1 MNMLEN
7 KKFTMHKAPF
17 IRKADHGEN
26 TTVMMRDFMIAL
38 APLIIFAWVKNGLLP
53 YIADKTNFFGMLYPL
68 LLVLV
73 GAASAFLFEF
83 LWYYFIIKKEKVW
96 ISLAKSYPLIPGILL
111 GMIVPVSTPLWLVV
125 IGVFF
130 ATVVGKLLFG
140 GFGNNIFNPAL
151 LGYLFLTFA
160 YFGVMTGNNAAIGA
174 NSYFNAKEVADAVSS
189 ATPMTV
195 FMGDRVGSVN
205 LLIEKYGLLK
215 MFLGFTPG
223 ALAETSALLC
233 LLAFIFLT
241 IRKTIDWRIPTIYVG
256 SVFVLT
262 YIIGAING
270 YAGTLNYALF
280 GVLNGGLMF
289 GAVFMATEPVTSPR
303 NPNGVILYSFGLGA
317 LTVLFR
323 FASSMPEGVATSI
336 LIMNMFTAALE
347 RFSAKLRVE
356 PNKRKV
362 VVSYAL
368 IGLLFAGIGTLA
380 VVKNMPKHVEAP
392 EIEFVET
399 EQDFSTFNFKYKFLI
414 GEEEVV
420 VETDKSYK
428 ILNINNPDYRTD
440 EYKTA
445 FSELISKNK
454 YKIYVDE
461 AFETAVE
468 LRLTVITRG
477 FSANLTVEI
486 TFNNDF
492 EMTAFETD
500 TRGESYEN
508 YEGWNGVHPD
518 EATPPLIIEN
528 QDDLSKVDVKTGA
541 TVTNEALVNAARYA
555 FKYIE
560 YLQNITELKLVGNY
574 QNYDNLNFV
583 YVLRDADG
591 KYLVEA
597 DKDGNLLSDVDEGVR
612 AEIEALVS
620 NNKPE
625 EFIASKEGNSI
636 TVRTKA
642 YGANPPLLTNVTYD
656 PETLEITAFEADT
669 SSETYGSPDNEEKWN
684 GVHPD
689 EALPNQILENQDD
702 LDKVEAVTGAT
713 VTSNS
718 LIRAARIALD
728 YLAYLGGKNE

>member
-380 VVKNMPKHVEAP
+380 VVKNMPKH
-392 EIEFVET
+392 IEFVET

-414 GEEEVV
+414 GGEEVV
-420 VETDKSYK
+420 
-428 ILNINNPDYRTD
+428 
-440 EYKTA
+440 
-445 FSELISKNK
+445 
-454 YKIYVDE
+454 
-461 AFETAVE
+461 
-468 LRLTVITRG
+468 
-477 FSANLTVEI
+477 
-486 TFNNDF
+486 
-492 EMTAFETD
+492 
-500 TRGESYEN
+500 
-508 YEGWNGVHPD
+508 
-518 EATPPLIIEN
+518 
-528 QDDLSKVDVKTGA
+528 
-541 TVTNEALVNAARYA
+541 
-555 FKYIE
+555 
-560 YLQNITELKLVGNY
+560 
-574 QNYDNLNFV
+574 
-583 YVLRDADG
+583 
-591 KYLVEA
+591 VEA

-620 NNKPE
+620 ENQPE

-636 TVRTKA
+636 TVQTKA
-642 YGANPPLLTNVTYD
+642 YGTNPPLLTKVTYD

-669 SSETYGSPDNEEKWN
+669 SSETYESPYNEKWN
-684 GVHPD
+684 KEGNDVHPD

-713 VTSNS
+713 ITSNS

>member
-205 LLIEKYGLLK
+205 LLIEKFGLLK

-380 VVKNMPKHVEAP
+380 VVKNMPP

-414 GEEEVV
+414 GGEEVV
-420 VETDKSYK
+420 
-428 ILNINNPDYRTD
+428 
-440 EYKTA
+440 
-445 FSELISKNK
+445 
-454 YKIYVDE
+454 
-461 AFETAVE
+461 
-468 LRLTVITRG
+468 
-477 FSANLTVEI
+477 
-486 TFNNDF
+486 
-492 EMTAFETD
+492 
-500 TRGESYEN
+500 
-508 YEGWNGVHPD
+508 
-518 EATPPLIIEN
+518 
-528 QDDLSKVDVKTGA
+528 
-541 TVTNEALVNAARYA
+541 
-555 FKYIE
+555 
-560 YLQNITELKLVGNY
+560 
-574 QNYDNLNFV
+574 
-583 YVLRDADG
+583 
-591 KYLVEA
+591 VEA

-620 NNKPE
+620 ENQPE

-636 TVRTKA
+636 TVQTKA
-642 YGANPPLLTNVTYD
+642 YGTNPPLLTKVTYD

-669 SSETYGSPDNEEKWN
+669 SSETYESPYNEKWN
-684 GVHPD
+684 KEGNDVHPD

-713 VTSNS
+713 ITSNS

>member
-189 ATPMTV
+189 ATPMTI

-380 VVKNMPKHVEAP
+380 VVKNMPKH
-392 EIEFVET
+392 IEFVET

-414 GEEEVV
+414 GGEEVV
-420 VETDKSYK
+420 
-428 ILNINNPDYRTD
+428 
-440 EYKTA
+440 
-445 FSELISKNK
+445 
-454 YKIYVDE
+454 
-461 AFETAVE
+461 
-468 LRLTVITRG
+468 
-477 FSANLTVEI
+477 
-486 TFNNDF
+486 
-492 EMTAFETD
+492 
-500 TRGESYEN
+500 
-508 YEGWNGVHPD
+508 
-518 EATPPLIIEN
+518 
-528 QDDLSKVDVKTGA
+528 
-541 TVTNEALVNAARYA
+541 
-555 FKYIE
+555 
-560 YLQNITELKLVGNY
+560 
-574 QNYDNLNFV
+574 
-583 YVLRDADG
+583 
-591 KYLVEA
+591 VEA

-620 NNKPE
+620 ENQPE

-636 TVRTKA
+636 TVQTKA
-642 YGANPPLLTNVTYD
+642 YGTNPPLLTKVTYD

-669 SSETYGSPDNEEKWN
+669 SSETYESPYNEKWN
-684 GVHPD
+684 KEGNDVHPD

-713 VTSNS
+713 ITSNS

>member
-1 MNMLEN
+1 MMNMLEN

-256 SVFVLT
+256 RVFVLT

-380 VVKNMPKHVEAP
+380 VVKNMPKH
-392 EIEFVET
+392 IEFVET

-414 GEEEVV
+414 GGEEVV
-420 VETDKSYK
+420 
-428 ILNINNPDYRTD
+428 
-440 EYKTA
+440 
-445 FSELISKNK
+445 
-454 YKIYVDE
+454 
-461 AFETAVE
+461 
-468 LRLTVITRG
+468 
-477 FSANLTVEI
+477 
-486 TFNNDF
+486 
-492 EMTAFETD
+492 
-500 TRGESYEN
+500 
-508 YEGWNGVHPD
+508 
-518 EATPPLIIEN
+518 
-528 QDDLSKVDVKTGA
+528 
-541 TVTNEALVNAARYA
+541 
-555 FKYIE
+555 
-560 YLQNITELKLVGNY
+560 
-574 QNYDNLNFV
+574 
-583 YVLRDADG
+583 
-591 KYLVEA
+591 VEA

-620 NNKPE
+620 ENQPE

-636 TVRTKA
+636 TVQTKA
-642 YGANPPLLTNVTYD
+642 YGTNPPLLTKVTYD

-669 SSETYGSPDNEEKWN
+669 SSETYESPYNEKWN
-684 GVHPD
+684 KEGNDVHPD

-713 VTSNS
+713 ITSNS

>member
-17 IRKADHGEN
+17 IRKADHSEN

-205 LLIEKYGLLK
+205 LLIEKFGLLK

-380 VVKNMPKHVEAP
+380 VVKNMPKH
-392 EIEFVET
+392 IEFVET

-414 GEEEVV
+414 GGEEVV
-420 VETDKSYK
+420 
-428 ILNINNPDYRTD
+428 
-440 EYKTA
+440 
-445 FSELISKNK
+445 
-454 YKIYVDE
+454 
-461 AFETAVE
+461 
-468 LRLTVITRG
+468 
-477 FSANLTVEI
+477 
-486 TFNNDF
+486 
-492 EMTAFETD
+492 
-500 TRGESYEN
+500 
-508 YEGWNGVHPD
+508 
-518 EATPPLIIEN
+518 
-528 QDDLSKVDVKTGA
+528 
-541 TVTNEALVNAARYA
+541 
-555 FKYIE
+555 
-560 YLQNITELKLVGNY
+560 
-574 QNYDNLNFV
+574 
-583 YVLRDADG
+583 
-591 KYLVEA
+591 VEA

-620 NNKPE
+620 ENQPE

-636 TVRTKA
+636 TVQTKA
-642 YGANPPLLTNVTYD
+642 YGTNPPLLTKVTYD

-669 SSETYGSPDNEEKWN
+669 SSETYESPYNEKWN
-684 GVHPD
+684 KEGNDVHPD

-713 VTSNS
+713 ITSNS

>member
-17 IRKADHGEN
+17 IRKADHSEN

-205 LLIEKYGLLK
+205 LLIEKFGLLK

-380 VVKNMPKHVEAP
+380 VVKNIPP

-414 GEEEVV
+414 GGEEVV
-420 VETDKSYK
+420 
-428 ILNINNPDYRTD
+428 
-440 EYKTA
+440 
-445 FSELISKNK
+445 
-454 YKIYVDE
+454 
-461 AFETAVE
+461 
-468 LRLTVITRG
+468 
-477 FSANLTVEI
+477 
-486 TFNNDF
+486 
-492 EMTAFETD
+492 
-500 TRGESYEN
+500 
-508 YEGWNGVHPD
+508 
-518 EATPPLIIEN
+518 
-528 QDDLSKVDVKTGA
+528 
-541 TVTNEALVNAARYA
+541 
-555 FKYIE
+555 
-560 YLQNITELKLVGNY
+560 
-574 QNYDNLNFV
+574 
-583 YVLRDADG
+583 
-591 KYLVEA
+591 VEA

-620 NNKPE
+620 ENQPE

-642 YGANPPLLTNVTYD
+642 YGTNPPLLTKVTYD

-669 SSETYGSPDNEEKWN
+669 SSETYESPYNEKWN
-684 GVHPD
+684 KEGNDVHPD

>member
-17 IRKADHGEN
+17 IRKADHSEN

-174 NSYFNAKEVADAVSS
+174 NSYFNAKEVDAVTS
-189 ATPMTV
+189 ATPMTI

-380 VVKNMPKHVEAP
+380 VVKNMPKH
-392 EIEFVET
+392 IEFVET

-414 GEEEVV
+414 GGEEVV
-420 VETDKSYK
+420 
-428 ILNINNPDYRTD
+428 
-440 EYKTA
+440 
-445 FSELISKNK
+445 
-454 YKIYVDE
+454 
-461 AFETAVE
+461 
-468 LRLTVITRG
+468 
-477 FSANLTVEI
+477 
-486 TFNNDF
+486 
-492 EMTAFETD
+492 
-500 TRGESYEN
+500 
-508 YEGWNGVHPD
+508 
-518 EATPPLIIEN
+518 
-528 QDDLSKVDVKTGA
+528 
-541 TVTNEALVNAARYA
+541 
-555 FKYIE
+555 
-560 YLQNITELKLVGNY
+560 
-574 QNYDNLNFV
+574 
-583 YVLRDADG
+583 
-591 KYLVEA
+591 VEA

-620 NNKPE
+620 ENQPE

-636 TVRTKA
+636 TVQTKA
-642 YGANPPLLTNVTYD
+642 YGTNPPLLTKVTYD

-669 SSETYGSPDNEEKWN
+669 SSETYESPYNEKWN
-684 GVHPD
+684 KEGNDVHPD

>member
-380 VVKNMPKHVEAP
+380 VVKNMPKH
-392 EIEFVET
+392 IEFVET

-414 GEEEVV
+414 GGEEVV
-420 VETDKSYK
+420 
-428 ILNINNPDYRTD
+428 
-440 EYKTA
+440 
-445 FSELISKNK
+445 
-454 YKIYVDE
+454 
-461 AFETAVE
+461 
-468 LRLTVITRG
+468 
-477 FSANLTVEI
+477 
-486 TFNNDF
+486 
-492 EMTAFETD
+492 
-500 TRGESYEN
+500 
-508 YEGWNGVHPD
+508 
-518 EATPPLIIEN
+518 
-528 QDDLSKVDVKTGA
+528 
-541 TVTNEALVNAARYA
+541 
-555 FKYIE
+555 
-560 YLQNITELKLVGNY
+560 
-574 QNYDNLNFV
+574 
-583 YVLRDADG
+583 
-591 KYLVEA
+591 VEA

-620 NNKPE
+620 ENQPE

-636 TVRTKA
+636 TVQTKA
-642 YGANPPLLTNVTYD
+642 YGTNPPLLTKVTYD

-669 SSETYGSPDNEEKWN
+669 SSETYESPYNEKWN
-684 GVHPD
+684 KEGNDVHPD

-718 LIRAARIALD
+718 LIRAAKIALD

>member
-17 IRKADHGEN
+17 IRKADHSEN

-205 LLIEKYGLLK
+205 LLIEKFGLLK

-380 VVKNMPKHVEAP
+380 VVKNIPP

-414 GEEEVV
+414 GGEEVV
-420 VETDKSYK
+420 
-428 ILNINNPDYRTD
+428 
-440 EYKTA
+440 
-445 FSELISKNK
+445 
-454 YKIYVDE
+454 
-461 AFETAVE
+461 
-468 LRLTVITRG
+468 
-477 FSANLTVEI
+477 
-486 TFNNDF
+486 
-492 EMTAFETD
+492 
-500 TRGESYEN
+500 
-508 YEGWNGVHPD
+508 
-518 EATPPLIIEN
+518 
-528 QDDLSKVDVKTGA
+528 
-541 TVTNEALVNAARYA
+541 
-555 FKYIE
+555 
-560 YLQNITELKLVGNY
+560 
-574 QNYDNLNFV
+574 
-583 YVLRDADG
+583 
-591 KYLVEA
+591 VEA

-620 NNKPE
+620 ENQPE

-636 TVRTKA
+636 TVQTKA
-642 YGANPPLLTNVTYD
+642 YGTNPPLLTKVTYD

-669 SSETYGSPDNEEKWN
+669 SSETYESPYNKEWN
-684 GVHPD
+684 DVHPD
-689 EALPNQILENQDD
+689 EALPNQILKNQDD

>member
-17 IRKADHGEN
+17 IRKADHSEN

-205 LLIEKYGLLK
+205 LLIEKFGLLK

-380 VVKNMPKHVEAP
+380 VVKNMPP

-414 GEEEVV
+414 GGEEVV
-420 VETDKSYK
+420 
-428 ILNINNPDYRTD
+428 
-440 EYKTA
+440 
-445 FSELISKNK
+445 
-454 YKIYVDE
+454 
-461 AFETAVE
+461 
-468 LRLTVITRG
+468 
-477 FSANLTVEI
+477 
-486 TFNNDF
+486 
-492 EMTAFETD
+492 
-500 TRGESYEN
+500 
-508 YEGWNGVHPD
+508 
-518 EATPPLIIEN
+518 
-528 QDDLSKVDVKTGA
+528 
-541 TVTNEALVNAARYA
+541 
-555 FKYIE
+555 
-560 YLQNITELKLVGNY
+560 
-574 QNYDNLNFV
+574 
-583 YVLRDADG
+583 
-591 KYLVEA
+591 VEA

-620 NNKPE
+620 ENQPE

-636 TVRTKA
+636 TVQTKA
-642 YGANPPLLTNVTYD
+642 YGTNPPLLTKVTYD

-669 SSETYGSPDNEEKWN
+669 SSETYESPYNEKWN
-684 GVHPD
+684 KEGNDVHPD

-713 VTSNS
+713 ITSNS

>member
-380 VVKNMPKHVEAP
+380 VVKNMPKH
-392 EIEFVET
+392 IEFVET

-414 GEEEVV
+414 GGEEVV
-420 VETDKSYK
+420 
-428 ILNINNPDYRTD
+428 
-440 EYKTA
+440 
-445 FSELISKNK
+445 
-454 YKIYVDE
+454 
-461 AFETAVE
+461 
-468 LRLTVITRG
+468 
-477 FSANLTVEI
+477 
-486 TFNNDF
+486 
-492 EMTAFETD
+492 
-500 TRGESYEN
+500 
-508 YEGWNGVHPD
+508 
-518 EATPPLIIEN
+518 
-528 QDDLSKVDVKTGA
+528 
-541 TVTNEALVNAARYA
+541 
-555 FKYIE
+555 
-560 YLQNITELKLVGNY
+560 
-574 QNYDNLNFV
+574 
-583 YVLRDADG
+583 
-591 KYLVEA
+591 VEA

-620 NNKPE
+620 ENQPE

-642 YGANPPLLTNVTYD
+642 YGTNPPLLTKVTYD

-669 SSETYGSPDNEEKWN
+669 SSETYESPYNEKWN
-684 GVHPD
+684 KEGNDVHPD

-713 VTSNS
+713 ITSNS

>member
-17 IRKADHGEN
+17 IRKADHSEN

-380 VVKNMPKHVEAP
+380 VVKNMPKH
-392 EIEFVET
+392 IEFVET

-414 GEEEVV
+414 GGEEVV
-420 VETDKSYK
+420 
-428 ILNINNPDYRTD
+428 
-440 EYKTA
+440 
-445 FSELISKNK
+445 
-454 YKIYVDE
+454 
-461 AFETAVE
+461 
-468 LRLTVITRG
+468 
-477 FSANLTVEI
+477 
-486 TFNNDF
+486 
-492 EMTAFETD
+492 
-500 TRGESYEN
+500 
-508 YEGWNGVHPD
+508 
-518 EATPPLIIEN
+518 
-528 QDDLSKVDVKTGA
+528 
-541 TVTNEALVNAARYA
+541 
-555 FKYIE
+555 
-560 YLQNITELKLVGNY
+560 
-574 QNYDNLNFV
+574 
-583 YVLRDADG
+583 
-591 KYLVEA
+591 VEA

-620 NNKPE
+620 ENQPE

-636 TVRTKA
+636 TVQTKA
-642 YGANPPLLTNVTYD
+642 YETNPPLLTKVTYD

-669 SSETYGSPDNEEKWN
+669 SSETYESPYNEKWN
-684 GVHPD
+684 KEGNDVHPD

-713 VTSNS
+713 ITSNS

>member
-205 LLIEKYGLLK
+205 LLIEKFGLLK

-380 VVKNMPKHVEAP
+380 VVKNIPP

-414 GEEEVV
+414 GGEEVV
-420 VETDKSYK
+420 
-428 ILNINNPDYRTD
+428 
-440 EYKTA
+440 
-445 FSELISKNK
+445 
-454 YKIYVDE
+454 
-461 AFETAVE
+461 
-468 LRLTVITRG
+468 
-477 FSANLTVEI
+477 
-486 TFNNDF
+486 
-492 EMTAFETD
+492 
-500 TRGESYEN
+500 
-508 YEGWNGVHPD
+508 
-518 EATPPLIIEN
+518 
-528 QDDLSKVDVKTGA
+528 
-541 TVTNEALVNAARYA
+541 
-555 FKYIE
+555 
-560 YLQNITELKLVGNY
+560 
-574 QNYDNLNFV
+574 
-583 YVLRDADG
+583 
-591 KYLVEA
+591 VEA

-620 NNKPE
+620 ENQPE

-636 TVRTKA
+636 TVQTKA
-642 YGANPPLLTNVTYD
+642 YGTNPPLLTKVTYD

-669 SSETYGSPDNEEKWN
+669 SSETYESPYNEKWN
-684 GVHPD
+684 KEGNDVHPD

-713 VTSNS
+713 ITSNS